1 MYIYIYVYIH
11 IYICIYT
18 IFKYIHSYV
27 YIYTYLD
34 LKIVNAAAPVLI
46 PRLRRAKKGKS
57 SAALD
62 TYPPDRM
69 LSMDKSI

>member
-1 MYIYIYVYIH
+1 M
-11 IYICIYT
+11 
-18 IFKYIHSYV
+18 
-27 YIYTYLD
+27 
-34 LKIVNAAAPVLI
+34 KIVNAAAPVLI